1 MGDDERITQILE
13 GKKRYFDL
21 LLLGDEQ
28 EAMIDRYLD
37 RGDMFV
43 MQNGRRESVAVA
55 VVVRIDDDTM
65 ELKNLAVAEEYQKKG
80 YGRRMLE
87 YVCKHYAA
95 GCSLLLVGTGE
106 VAATMGFYEHCGF
119 VYSHRIK
126 DFFTENYDHPICENG
141 VLLKDMVYFKRQLK
155 KR

>member
-13 GKKRYFDL
+13 GKKRYLDL

-28 EAMIDRYLD
+28 ETMIDRYLD
-37 RGDMFV
+37 SGDMFV
-43 MQNGRRESVAVA
+43 MQNGRGESVAVA

-87 YVCKHYAA
+87 YVCKHCSA

-106 VAATMGFYEHCGF
+106 VAATVGF
-119 VYSHRIK
+119 
-126 DFFTENYDHPICENG
+126 
-141 VLLKDMVYFKRQLK
+141 
-155 KR
+155 

>member
-1 MGDDERITQILE
+1 MGDDERITQITE
-13 GKKRYFDL
+13 GKKQYLDL
-21 LLLGDEQ
+21 LRLGDEQ
-28 EAMIDRYLD
+28 ETMIDRYLD

-43 MQNGRRESVAVA
+43 LQNGRGESVAVA
-55 VVVRIDDDTM
+55 VVVRIDDGTM

-80 YGRRMLE
+80 YGRRMLD
-87 YVCKHYAA
+87 YVCRHYA
-95 GCSLLLVGTGE
+95 GSCDFMLVGTGE
-106 VAATMGFYEHCGF
+106 VAATVGFYEHCGF

-126 DFFTENYDHPICENG
+126 DFFTENYDHPIFENG